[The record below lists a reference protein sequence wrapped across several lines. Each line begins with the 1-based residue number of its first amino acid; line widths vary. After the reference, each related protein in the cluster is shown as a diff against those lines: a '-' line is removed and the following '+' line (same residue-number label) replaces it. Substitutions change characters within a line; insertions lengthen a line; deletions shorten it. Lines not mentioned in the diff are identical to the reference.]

1 MHDQP
6 IEKPLSRGELIIVA
20 IILAILSAIL
30 VPQYSR
36 ASTDGKADMLD
47 QLHTLRAKL
56 AAYRRSHDNDL
67 PPIFRC
73 GATTVDGAQVWGELG
88 CPPMFNPLNGMS
100 SICLIDD
107 KSDFADGADVAPGGA
122 ANRSAPLPAGWIVN
136 TATGRAWATATNPHK
151 VFNEGDPILE
161 SNYAAAN

>member
-1 MHDQP
+1 MYDQP

-36 ASTDGKADMLD
+36 ASADDKVDMMGE
-47 QLHTLRAKL
+47 LHALRAKL

-67 PPIFRC
+67 PPIFHC
-73 GATTVDGAQVWGELG
+73 GATTVDGAQVWDELE
-88 CPPMFNPLNGMS
+88 CPPMRNPLNGMT

-107 KSDFADGADVAPGGA
+107 KSDFADGSDVQASGSG
-122 ANRSAPLPAGWIVN
+122 NRTAPLPAGWIVN
-136 TATGRAWATATNPHK
+136 TSTGRAWATATNPRK
-151 VFNEGDPILE
+151 VFNEGDPVID